1 MTYHLG
7 FKTGTLAALHHF
19 RKHQAS
25 LIDNTFKNYD
35 LDAFRQLPDAFD
47 ALHPSRDPLQFCQ
60 YPVAELVLCHQFKP
74 DCWRDDYRLRD
85 TTVHVASIPNRDDC
99 MMGTTECAS
108 IADPGKLQ
116 DIYKRAINGRV
127 LDKHYV
133 YVVYHAMSRLY
144 MYAAPVYKDGVDI
157 PIPIDMTVES
167 GYVQP
172 NRYTSEEA
180 MSDITCYHLPV
191 PFDDRYA
198 LDYKFRRITSQG
210 AENTSAIIVFHGIKD
225 AVDHILNYAKLRI
238 YAATTP
244 TGWITRWQERLA
256 AVLDTERQARENT
269 RKREQTYEEFVQ
281 SLPMNPWGKPKHEPL
296 SETTKKG
303 IVWGSL
309 LIIIAIILAIEFK
322 LYYC

>member
-19 RKHQAS
+19 SKSQAS
-25 LIDNTFKNYD
+25 LLDNTFTGYD
-35 LDAFRQLPDAFD
+35 LDAFRYLPDAFG
-47 ALHPSRDPLQFCQ
+47 ASRPSNDPFKFCQ
-60 YPVAELVLCHQFKP
+60 YPVVEIVLCHQLKP
-74 DCWRDDYRLRD
+74 GCWLRDFRLID

-108 IADPGKLQ
+108 IADPTKLQ

-127 LDKHYV
+127 PDRHYV
-133 YVVYHAMSRLY
+133 YVVYHALSRLY
-144 MYAAPVYKDGVDI
+144 MYAAPVYKDGVNI

-210 AENTSAIIVFHGIKD
+210 AENSSAIIVFHGIKD

-244 TGWITRWQERLA
+244 TGWITRWRERLA

-281 SLPMNPWGKPKHEPL
+281 SLPLNPWEKPKL
-296 SETTKKG
+296 KWLTKKVMKEIG
-303 IVWGSL
+303 WGLLMIAALITLIVE
-309 LIIIAIILAIEFK
+309 IK
-322 LYYC
+322 MYYC